1 MNNKMIDAFNQGIAI
16 DQNDPALLQALA
28 VLHFIKREYE
38 VAVELFTKAGKLEP
52 TNYTLWNRIGA
63 SLAHLGRPD

>member
-1 MNNKMIDAFNQGIAI
+1 MNNKMIEAFNQGIAV

-38 VAVELFTKAGKLEP
+38 VAVELFSKAGKL
-52 TNYTLWNRIGA
+52 
-63 SLAHLGRPD
+63 